1 MLRMVVNL
9 KLPLGILMLAAMAGV
24 SCSGSADRSTED
36 AGSSP
41 DYALPDA
48 GVAAVE
54 AWARPGMERG
64 MSAIY
69 MRILN
74 ADAQAD
80 TLVGVSGDA
89 AELVEIHETYET
101 DEGLMG
107 MRRIDSLEIPARSS
121 VVLRQGGLHVMLIQL
136 RQDLT
141 AGDTAGVTLR
151 FKRNGDVP
159 VSAPVRIP

>member
-1 MLRMVVNL
+1 MRSDLKI
-9 KLPLGILMLAAMAGV
+9 KLPLGILLMSAMAGV
-24 SCSGSADRSTED
+24 SCSGSADRTTED
-36 AGSSP
+36 TFSTP
-41 DYALPDA
+41 DAALPDS
-48 GVAAVE
+48 GVAAVD

-74 ADAQAD
+74 ADVEAD

-89 AELVEIHETYET
+89 AELVEIHESYET
-101 DEGLMG
+101 EDGLMG
-107 MRRIDSLEIPARSS
+107 MRRIDALEIPGKSS

-151 FKRNGDVP
+151 FKRNDDVP